1 MKRLSLLIAVV
12 FFIGMLSGC
21 SSSPKPA
28 AEEPDIMQIR
38 SICNLATLECYYH
51 NVAKSIKKAGSGIS
65 HWGEK
70 DRKFWIEYTG
80 SAKIGIDMSKVSM
93 KIEGENITIS
103 MPNAKLL
110 SIDIEELTQD
120 SYIISDDGWNENKIT
135 AEDQTAA
142 INDAQAAMKKSVESN
157 SALLLNAQNRAK
169 NLIENYINKMGE
181 LSRVSYTIQWEY
193 EDSLSEAE
201 SQPDES
207 TEQSE

>member
-12 FFIGMLSGC
+12 SFIGMLSGC
-21 SSSPKPA
+21 SGSPKPA

-51 NVAKSIKKAGSGIS
+51 NVAKSIKEAGSGIS
-65 HWGEK
+65 RWGEK

-142 INDAQAAMKKSVESN
+142 INDAQATMKKSVESN
-157 SALLLNAQNRAK
+157 NALLLNAQNRAK

-181 LSRVSYTIQWEY
+181 LSCVSYTIQWEY
-193 EDSLSEAE
+193 EDSFSETE

-207 TEQSE
+207 TEQNE

>member
-1 MKRLSLLIAVV
+1 
-12 FFIGMLSGC
+12 
-21 SSSPKPA
+21 
-28 AEEPDIMQIR
+28 
-38 SICNLATLECYYH
+38 
-51 NVAKSIKKAGSGIS
+51 
-65 HWGEK
+65 
-70 DRKFWIEYTG
+70 
-80 SAKIGIDMSKVSM
+80 MSKVSM

>member
-21 SSSPKPA
+21 SGSPKPA
-28 AEEPDIMQIR
+28 EEEPDIMQIR

-51 NVAKSIKKAGSGIS
+51 NVAKSVKEGTGILE
-65 HWGEK
+65 WFKK
-70 DRKFWIEYTG
+70 DRKLWIEYTG
-80 SAKIGIDMSKVSM
+80 SAKIGIDMYKVSM

-120 SYIISDDGWNENKIT
+120 SYIISEDGWLIKNKIT
-135 AEDQTAA
+135 AEEQAAA

-157 SALLLNAQNRAK
+157 FALLLNAQNRAK
-169 NLIENYINKMGE
+169 DLIENYINKMGE
-181 LSRVSYTIQWEY
+181 LSCVSYTIQWEY
-193 EDSLSEAE
+193 EDAPTECE
-201 SQPDES
+201 SQSDGS
-207 TEQSE
+207 TAQSE

>member
-12 FFIGMLSGC
+12 FFIGMLCGC